1 MANIELKKS
10 VIAKIK
16 KARSE
21 GFTFMEIENVCPEG
35 ISLLTVCGMLNAQS
49 YPVEVWEAVDEALDK
64 LEI

>member
-1 MANIELKKS
+1 MDDAEFKKS
-10 VIAKIK
+10 VIKKIN
-16 KARSE
+16 KARSD